1 METPV
6 GLLTERRGSARRWLS
21 AEGRSAQV
29 RIRSGHPAVV
39 LNISAG
45 GVLVESESRLP
56 PGTTIEMIFE
66 EPDKRV
72 SVKGRVLRSAVT
84 RVLRNGVS
92 YQVAVAFDRHLASAP
107 DSAAGYCIPPPH
119 NRTTALFRADATQ
132 AMSTRGSDHVG

>member
-1 METPV
+1 MEAPV
-6 GLLTERRGSARRWLS
+6 GLLTERRGSARRRLS
-21 AEGRSAQV
+21 AESGFAQV
-29 RIRSGHPAVV
+29 RIRSGHRAAV

-45 GVLVESESRLP
+45 GALVESESRLP
-56 PGTTIEMIFE
+56 PGTTIELIFD
-66 EPDKRV
+66 EPDGQG

-84 RVLRNGVS
+84 RVLLNGVL